1 MSRTSSRGAHRSG
14 RNYRHRHLKKFKLTF
29 TYKVRTSR
37 HPYKRFDD
45 MKSVYDM
52 MIDKKD
58 FYSETKIGYFFTKC
72 FTDVDGKDLSTELA
86 DPGAHFLA
94 FHDSV
99 LLFRNDKYD
108 WETFV
113 LKWLERYDYYIWAQS
128 QNRDITNDRYA
139 RTRDI
144 RHVDDYARFYDDMME
159 HTVES
164 STATDD
170 EGNTIDVIDT
180 AHTALYT
187 QTQGVDFY
195 MYDQNEEEY
204 EDKTVILK
212 PDARCREIEDLKAR
226 EFITTL
232 TSLDG
237 DFHQAMIKCND
248 VTFAMHEKW
257 IADIPLY
264 REILDDMERRHNK
277 MAENALLQL
286 IAKGNVPATLAYLK
300 AKVPEYANISA
311 NHDNIASRSG
321 TNKMRK
327 GFGGILNEANLTDE
341 ADV

>member
-37 HPYKRFDD
+37 RPYKRFDE
-45 MKSVYDM
+45 MKEAYEM
-52 MIDKKD
+52 MLKNND
-58 FYSETKIGYFFTKC
+58 FFSETKIGYFFTKC
-72 FTDVDGKDLSTELA
+72 FTDVDGKDLSAELA

-99 LLFRNDKYD
+99 LLFRSDRYD

-113 LKWLERYDYYIWAQS
+113 LKWLERYDYYIWAIG

-159 HTVES
+159 HTVPP
-164 STATDD
+164 DMVD
-170 EGNTIDVIDT
+170 ENGNKYDAIEEGVVNTP
-180 AHTALYT
+180 LYT

-195 MYDQNEEEY
+195 MYDQDEEY

-257 IADIPLY
+257 MADIPLY
-264 REILDDMERRHNK
+264 REILDDLDRRHAK

-311 NHDNIASRSG
+311 NHDNIANRSG
-321 TNKMRK
+321 THKMRK